1 MRKWTYCGLNCDNN
15 YTISPEGEVYKCW
28 EHAGEP
34 EHLMGTIDE
43 KGEIENQTYK
53 FYEWMTRNPLD
64 AKECRECVYLPAC
77 GGGCGAISYN
87 ETNSYTGKGCFKI
100 KGCIEK
106 QVINYVSEIL
116 KKDIK

>member
-1 MRKWTYCGLNCDNN
+1 MLFRSINIAPN
-15 YTISPEGEVYKCW
+15 E
-28 EHAGEP
+28 
-34 EHLMGTIDE
+34 DE
-43 KGEIENQTYK
+43 LAEIAIETKNLVFKTG
-53 FYEWMTRNPLD
+53 
-64 AKECRECVYLPAC
+64 

>member
-1 MRKWTYCGLNCDNN
+1 
-15 YTISPEGEVYKCW
+15 
-28 EHAGEP
+28 
-34 EHLMGTIDE
+34 MGAILRSACRQTPRIQRQEERALRIDE